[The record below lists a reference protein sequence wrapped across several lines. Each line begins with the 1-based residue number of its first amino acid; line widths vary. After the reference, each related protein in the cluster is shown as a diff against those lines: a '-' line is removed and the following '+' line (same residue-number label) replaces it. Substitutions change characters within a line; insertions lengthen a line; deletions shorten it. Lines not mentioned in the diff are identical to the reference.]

1 MPYFRCGRCGLR
13 VYSAAIARTC
23 PECATQLEPGDRL
36 FERSHRAFPLL
47 AKSRPYERITGA
59 RIRGR

>member
-13 VYSAAIARTC
+13 VYSAAIASKC

-36 FERSHRAFPLL
+36 FERSQRAFPLL
-47 AKSRPYERITGA
+47 AKSRPSERVPGA
-59 RIRGR
+59 SIRGL